1 MKSIFHLLKNFFFF
15 QSDYYKIL
23 NDGETNQKRIEENGQ
38 VVLVSEFDASL
49 KNGYKVIRGTPEKL
63 LSQLVD
69 ENFSAG

>member
-1 MKSIFHLLKNFFFF
+1 MRSILYLLKTFFF